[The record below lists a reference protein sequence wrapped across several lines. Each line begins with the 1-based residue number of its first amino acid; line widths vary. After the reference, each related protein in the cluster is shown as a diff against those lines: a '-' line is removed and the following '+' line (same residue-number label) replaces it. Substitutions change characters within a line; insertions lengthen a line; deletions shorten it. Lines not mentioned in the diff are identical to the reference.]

1 MNTTLQ
7 PLVVRL
13 STGAIALSF
22 AVGLRKFVEFY
33 LEQAPEVVRSVGYVP
48 LPEDGYHLIEVK
60 FYNSKTGTVFDG
72 QSEFD
77 LTIGE
82 LLRKQPKF

>member
-1 MNTTLQ
+1 
-7 PLVVRL
+7 
-13 STGAIALSF
+13 
-22 AVGLRKFVEFY
+22 
-33 LEQAPEVVRSVGYVP
+33 VVRSVGYVP
-48 LPEDGYHLIEVK
+48 LPDDGYHLIEVK

-72 QSEFD
+72 QSEFN